1 MAKNFACPFCGYRTD
16 SLASMFA
23 HEKRRHSAAAA
34 ALLHKSGDTALAGAD
49 FDDVSDLPFPEA
61 TKYYEVRL
69 HRNILTKKFGT
80 RYVDFQLF
88 FRNLEDN
95 EDDFFLRKIMKIL
108 YETMSNIMT
117 VVTRHSAPRDKI
129 RVVFRSPDLDP
140 PVSIPFVE
148 TRLASAILMMSR
160 IETVLMSKK
169 EFSLTSLNVNVVTQ
183 SLSATSEAVG
193 LTPPTSLPLMG
204 GKRIGGVQNRKELN
218 FLKFAKLKRSLIT
231 IPLNRRNT
239 CVATAILLAIALN
252 ELPKNKKKI
261 RPTDYIATE
270 IFREK
275 ILSFY
280 KDCGVY
286 FGRKIGYPELEKFQN
301 HRYLKNRYEIH
312 VYSSATLGKRV
323 ARFGNLRKDS
333 YKIPLLIHG
342 NHVWLINSGGVAA
355 MRGHRSYCY
364 TCDWSGKIHS
374 K

>member
-1 MAKNFACPFCGYRTD
+1 MVKNFACPFCGYRTD
-16 SLASMFA
+16 SLATLYA
-23 HEKRRHSAAAA
+23 HEKRLHSDAAA

-61 TKYYEVRL
+61 TKYYSVRL
-69 HRNILTKKFGT
+69 HRNILSKKFGT

-88 FRNLEDN
+88 FRNLEEN
-95 EDDFFLRKIMKIL
+95 EDDFFLRKIMNIL

-129 RVVFRSPDLDP
+129 RVIFQSPDLDP

-183 SLSATSEAVG
+183 SLAATAEAAG
-193 LTPPTSLPLMG
+193 LTPPSLPPMG
-204 GKRIGGVQNRKELN
+204 SKRIGGVQDRKELH

-231 IPLNRRNT
+231 IPLNRCNT
-239 CVATAILLAIALN
+239 CAATAILLAIALN

-261 RPTDYIATE
+261 RPANYIATE

-286 FGRKIGYPELEKFQN
+286 FGRKIAYPEIEKFQN

-312 VYSSATLGKRV
+312 VY
-323 ARFGNLRKDS
+323 
-333 YKIPLLIHG
+333 
-342 NHVWLINSGGVAA
+342 
-355 MRGHRSYCY
+355 
-364 TCDWSGKIHS
+364 
-374 K
+374 